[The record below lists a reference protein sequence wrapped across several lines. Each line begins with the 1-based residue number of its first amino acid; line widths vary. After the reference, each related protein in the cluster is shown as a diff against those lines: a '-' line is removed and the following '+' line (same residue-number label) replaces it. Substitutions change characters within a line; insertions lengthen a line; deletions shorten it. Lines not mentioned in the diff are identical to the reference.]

1 MKIRRFYDFIKEE
14 LMNDTPENYV
24 ETVLN
29 QLKRK
34 IDKMFENEIESPEEK
49 PDNKSIKQ
57 AKMDSKDRSK
67 MSFKD
72 MGVTLESN
80 EVSKYSKMFDSL
92 TVKFSDNLDSWYTLI
107 VMIDIKEALP
117 KDAEKDFSADDIKM
131 AFIKF
136 KKYDA
141 NTDDLIGQITKNV
154 EIKKID
160 EDFLVDLKIE
170 LDDEFSD
177 DEEFEIET
185 E

>member
-1 MKIRRFYDFIKEE
+1 MMIMI
-14 LMNDTPENYV
+14 YV
-24 ETVLN
+24 
-29 QLKRK
+29 
-34 IDKMFENEIESPEEK
+34 SPITSLER
-49 PDNKSIKQ
+49 N
-57 AKMDSKDRSK
+57 ANRDRSL
-67 MSFKD
+67 MPGIVLRTWRDINNNIETYQQAF
-72 MGVTLESN
+72 G
-80 EVSKYSKMFDSL
+80 
-92 TVKFSDNLDSWYTLI
+92 DNLVIINND
-107 VMIDIKEALP
+107 P

>member
-1 MKIRRFYDFIKEE
+1 MSIKKFYNFIKEE

-29 QLKRK
+29 RLKIK
-34 IDKMFENEIESPEEK
+34 INKMFEDQVEPSEK
-49 PDNKSIKQ
+49 RPDNKSIKQ
-57 AKMDSKDRSK
+57 AKKDSKDKSK

-117 KDAEKDFSADDIKM
+117 KPDKDFSADDIKM
-131 AFIKF
+131 SFIKF

-160 EDFLVDLKIE
+160 EDFLIDLKIE
-170 LDDEFSD
+170 LDDEFAD